1 MMIGMTMK
9 IDEDPAPVGT
19 HGTVRC
25 RIEKLQFRAVREAEM
40 PPCRGRRSSSRF
52 TEYPRYRT
60 YAVLTTMLASVSM
73 GQMFLGPRV
82 LYMVVFCSRH
92 ALPISKPHT
101 HWSPRDPEIHTTRSG
116 VGAHHPHRS
125 SRVRDLVVD
134 DVNLSLSLSVCS
146 RYTDAGD
153 RQVAQK
159 PLRAPFDT
167 ITFGARHD
175 ALI

>member
-1 MMIGMTMK
+1 
-9 IDEDPAPVGT
+9 
-19 HGTVRC
+19 
-25 RIEKLQFRAVREAEM
+25 M
-40 PPCRGRRSSSRF
+40 PRSSQLL
-52 TEYPRYRT
+52 TLYRVPT
-60 YAVLTTMLASVSM
+60 VPYLRRTMLASVSM

-101 HWSPRDPEIHTTRSG
+101 LWSPRDPEIHTTRSG
-116 VGAHHPHRS
+116 VGAHHPHR
-125 SRVRDLVVD
+125 DLVVD
-134 DVNLSLSLSVCS
+134 DVSLSLSLSVCS

-167 ITFGARHD
+167 IILTPGTTFF
-175 ALI
+175 

>member
-1 MMIGMTMK
+1 
-9 IDEDPAPVGT
+9 
-19 HGTVRC
+19 
-25 RIEKLQFRAVREAEM
+25 M
-40 PPCRGRRSSSRF
+40 PRSSQLL
-52 TEYPRYRT
+52 TLYRVP
-60 YAVLTTMLASVSM
+60 AVPYLRRTMLASVSM

-101 HWSPRDPEIHTTRSG
+101 LWSPRDPEIHTKRTRSG